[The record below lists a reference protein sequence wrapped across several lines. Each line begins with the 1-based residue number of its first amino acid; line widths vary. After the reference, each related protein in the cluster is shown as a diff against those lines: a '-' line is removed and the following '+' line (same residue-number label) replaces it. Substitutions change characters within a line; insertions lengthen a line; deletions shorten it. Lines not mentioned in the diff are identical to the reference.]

1 MNTFTVAE
9 RQCQTAFDMCGETYH
24 AYTSGK
30 DMPILFTNN
39 EELIFVMNVIALSA
53 HKFSNAIRIIA
64 FNVMNNHF
72 HFVICGSSQDIEHF
86 FNLIIVKLRRS
97 IPLASKLKL
106 SLKPITDLTAIRN
119 NIAYTNRNGFV
130 ANPEYTPFSYPWG
143 TSKYYFNGIVTPL
156 SSGKVS
162 YRQSRRIFRG
172 RNVILPEEWE
182 ITDGFINPTYYCAI
196 NLGMSMF
203 RNAHHYFSAISK
215 NVEAYTGIAVDIDDG
230 EFLNDQELFSQV
242 LKIVHSQ
249 YNAATI
255 RELTNAQRLDLAR
268 MLRNGFRSS
277 NGQIRRVLGLTQ
289 YEVDS
294 LFPMGQ

>member
-1 MNTFTVAE
+1 
-9 RQCQTAFDMCGETYH
+9 
-24 AYTSGK
+24 
-30 DMPILFTNN
+30 MPILFTSD

-130 ANPEYTPFSYPWG
+130 ANPDYTPFSYPWG
-143 TSKYYFNGIVTPL
+143 TSKYYFNEIVTPL
-156 SSGKVS
+156 SSGKLS
-162 YRQSRRIFRG
+162 YKQNRRMFRG
-172 RNVILPEEWE
+172 RNVMLPEEWG
-182 ITDGFINPTYYCAI
+182 ITDGFINPTFYCAI
-196 NLGMSMF
+196 SLGMSMF
-203 RNAHHYFSAISK
+203 RNAHHYFSAVSK

-268 MLRNGFRSS
+268 TLRNGFRSS

-289 YEVDS
+289 YEVDN
-294 LFPMGQ
+294 LFPMG